1 MHNIIFISTI
11 HKEIGK
17 CNADE
22 LCKIFETLKP
32 EVIFLEA
39 VDETYSA
46 YENYLF
52 STYGVYHKKLELSAI
67 QKYNHTHSFDYVPVC
82 ENYLSE
88 AFHKKSKI
96 VSENRDLQKLIDNS
110 ISLAEA
116 YGFNFLNSIESIN
129 LQEEMRMLE
138 SQILRGSDL
147 DRIVKEDIDAY
158 ENPMIQN
165 IYLYCKNHQFNTAIF
180 MCGAAHRKSIIE
192 KFQKVNAQEHL
203 KLNWTVF
210 GN

>member
-22 LCKIFETLKP
+22 LCMIIETLKP
-32 EVIFLEA
+32 DVIFLEA

-46 YENYLF
+46 YENHLF

-82 ENYLSE
+82 ENYLSA
-88 AFHKKSKI
+88 AFHKKSRI

-110 ISLAEA
+110 ISLAET
-116 YGFNFLNSIESIN
+116 YGFNFLNSLESIN

-138 SQILRGSDL
+138 SQILSDSDL
-147 DRIVKEDIDAY
+147 DRKVKEDIDAY

-192 KFQKVNAQEHL
+192 KIQKVNAQEHL